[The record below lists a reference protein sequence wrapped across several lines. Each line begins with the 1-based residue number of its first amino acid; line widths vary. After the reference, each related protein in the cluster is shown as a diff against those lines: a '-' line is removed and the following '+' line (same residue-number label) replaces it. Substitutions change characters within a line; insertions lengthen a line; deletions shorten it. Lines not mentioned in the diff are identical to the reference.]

1 MTGGVPLLPRFFPTV
16 MINMAESVGLRV
28 RTLLLG
34 VGNPILS
41 DDGAGIH
48 VARTL
53 QKLEIAGVQVEEL
66 PASGLEL
73 LDCIYGYDKVII
85 VDAIKTDRGRP
96 GDLYEL
102 TEADF
107 EKTIHGSSPHGVNIP
122 TALALGRSIVPDRMP
137 KEILFFAIEADDI
150 VNVSEKL
157 TPKVAEAIPGIV
169 KKIEDVLRRSG

>member
-1 MTGGVPLLPRFFPTV
+1 M
-16 MINMAESVGLRV
+16 

-48 VARTL
+48 VARALKTMA
-53 QKLEIAGVQVEEL
+53 IPGVEVDEL

-73 LDCIYGYDKVII
+73 LDVVLDYDRVII
-85 VDAIKTDRGRP
+85 VDAIKTDGGRP

-102 TEADF
+102 READF
-107 EKTIHGSSPHGVNIP
+107 ERTIHGYSPHGINIP
-122 TALALGRSIVPDRMP
+122 TALAMGRQIVPDRMP
-137 KEILFFAIEADDI
+137 KEILFLAIEADDI

-157 TPKVAEAIPGIV
+157 TPKVAEALPGIISRIE
-169 KKIEDVLRRSG
+169 KILRRSD

>member
-1 MTGGVPLLPRFFPTV
+1 M
-16 MINMAESVGLRV
+16 
-28 RTLLLG
+28 LG

-48 VARTL
+48 VARSL
-53 QKLEIAGVQVEEL
+53 EKLAIPGIVVEEL

-73 LDCIYGYDKVII
+73 LDFVYDYDRVII
-85 VDAIKTDRGRP
+85 VDAIKTSGGRP

-107 EKTIHGSSPHGVNIP
+107 EKTIHGSSPHGINIP
-122 TALALGRSIVPDRMP
+122 TALAMGRAIVPERMP
-137 KEILFFAIEADDI
+137 KEILFFAIEAEDI
-150 VNVSEKL
+150 VNVSERL

-169 KKIEDVLRRSG
+169 KKIEEVLRRSG